1 MIKLSGYTVKNDRHP
16 EGDIEIVFTGLRPG
30 EKLYEELLVDDQALE
45 TSHDKIFCAREAF
58 IPTEQLDDVFH
69 RIQEAAKQDD
79 EKRLKQ
85 ILSEVVA
92 GYVSSDADTTS
103 SNVVKLQLK

>member
-1 MIKLSGYTVKNDRHP
+1 MIKLSGYTVKNDRNP

-45 TSHDKIFCAREAF
+45 TKHDKIFCAREAF
-58 IPTEQLDDVFH
+58 IPKEQLDDVFQ

-79 EKRLKQ
+79 EKKLKQ
-85 ILSEVVA
+85 ILSEVVV
-92 GYVSSDADTTS
+92 GYVSTDVDTS
-103 SNVVKLQLK
+103 RSNVVKLHL

>member
-1 MIKLSGYTVKNDRHP
+1 LQR
-16 EGDIEIVFTGLRPG
+16 R
-30 EKLYEELLVDDQALE
+30 ELINENL
-45 TSHDKIFCAREAF
+45 CYGC
-58 IPTEQLDDVFH
+58 H

-79 EKRLKQ
+79 EKQLKQ